1 MRPAAAIRGFT
12 LVELMVSLTLGIMV
26 MISVMNAYLYLG
38 RNLTR
43 LGLHQQLEAKSRQAV
58 DYLTQ
63 DLKAA
68 TALASAP
75 TATSL
80 ALTLPTGTVTYSYDS
95 GNQRLT
101 RTVDANPAVVLL
113 ADTDTAARV
122 VNCTAFAFSF
132 YNTSGGAATDQ
143 STPSTYVALSVKQVS
158 MSFTLEAGTSGNAT
172 LTRLSLVTARFSVRN
187 KAFPTGT

>member
-1 MRPAAAIRGFT
+1 MRPVAALRGFT
-12 LVELMVSLTLGIMV
+12 LVEMMVSLTLAIMV
-26 MISVMNAYLYLG
+26 MTAVTSAYLYLG

-43 LGLHQQLEAKSRQAV
+43 IGLHQQLEAKSRQAV

-80 ALTLPTGTVTYSYDS
+80 ALTLPIGTVTYSYDS
-95 GNQRLT
+95 ANKRVT
-101 RTVDANPAVVLL
+101 RTLNANPALVLL
-113 ADTDTAARV
+113 ADTSTSARV

-143 STPSTYVALSVKQVS
+143 LAPGSYVALSVKQVA

-172 LTRLSLVTARFSVRN
+172 LTRLSFVTARFSLRN